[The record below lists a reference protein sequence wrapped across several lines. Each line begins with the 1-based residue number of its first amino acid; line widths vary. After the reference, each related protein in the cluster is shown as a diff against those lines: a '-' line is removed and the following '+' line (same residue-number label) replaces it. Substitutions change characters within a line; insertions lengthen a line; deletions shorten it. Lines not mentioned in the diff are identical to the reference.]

1 MGQLIFSPQAVRE
14 LKSIYRFIKKDSHFN
29 ALRVRDKIIDQAEK
43 LILNPTAG
51 RIIIETS
58 KLIIR
63 QIMVYKYRV
72 FYKQNGGDIEV
83 ISIFHSAR
91 LLENNPDIQN
101 WFDD

>member
-29 ALRVRDKIIDQAEK
+29 ALRVRDKIINQAEK

-72 FYKQNGGDIEV
+72 FYKQNGEDVEV